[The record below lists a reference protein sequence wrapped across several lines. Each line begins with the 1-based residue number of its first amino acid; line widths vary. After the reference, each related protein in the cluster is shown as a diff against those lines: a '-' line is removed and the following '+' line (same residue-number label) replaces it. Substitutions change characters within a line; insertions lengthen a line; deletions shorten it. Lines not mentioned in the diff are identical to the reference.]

1 VPPISYD
8 DELCAAPD
16 ADAGASA
23 GVVTVD
29 GPSASFTLRPGD
41 PARLLADGC
50 TTIEMRIVHPTISL
64 GEGGVYGLVSARGGL
79 PYVSVRGGWLEIL
92 HATTLYSHGYLFTI
106 QNAGCQTVTDT
117 CGDCGYQDL
126 ASCDITVTTAA
137 VTPDSKPGGL
147 DPASVDQLFSLD
159 SRYDAFAVT
168 AAGNGWVA
176 VRGLGFFI
184 GNVDGTKSPPQPT
197 GLMGGV
203 DIVTGFGVA
212 NIDFDYFDAQ
222 VIGATGTTTIGPH
235 AIAWTIDDVGTVN
248 THCYDGGCR
257 DVFDFDVA
265 ATVSDARSRVPA
277 IVSYR

>member
-1 VPPISYD
+1 V
-8 DELCAAPD
+8 CAAPEAD
-16 ADAGASA
+16 ADAGA

-64 GEGGVYGLVSARGGL
+64 GEGGLYGFVSARGGL
-79 PYVSVRGGWLEIL
+79 PYVKAHGSWLEIL

-106 QNAGCQTVTDT
+106 QNAGCQTVTES

-147 DPASVDQLFSLD
+147 DPAAVEHLFSLD

-168 AAGNGWVA
+168 AAGSGWVA

-184 GNVDGTKSPPQPT
+184 GNVDMTTTPWTPI
-197 GLMGGV
+197 GLMGAV
-203 DIVTGFGVA
+203 DIVTSFGVA
-212 NIDFDYFDAQ
+212 NVDFDYFDTQ
-222 VIGATGTTTIGPH
+222 VIGATGTAAIGPH
-235 AIAWTIDDVGTVN
+235 DVTWTIDDAGTSN
-248 THCYDGGCR
+248 THCTADGCR
-257 DVFDFDVA
+257 DVFDLDVA